1 MRDNQRSKVY
11 QSEREVFTWGQT
23 IPSDRLNDWAYEN
36 IFRRSWYYKRWGN
49 CQPKIE
55 LGTSRGVSYGGLIK
69 LGVGA
74 RNEWVICHELAHE
87 LTHDKHGPNFARHML
102 FLVEKIFGKD
112 KAAELKAAYKK
123 NRVKVSPATRIPSP
137 RMPISKP
144 KQKHTEKYQR
154 WVKREA
160 RLQQTNLKHVE
171 AAAKKAGVFLDFE
184 RYSRGHWSMDMIAPE
199 GMTFVDHGEF
209 GEAGFSSPNIVG
221 VTSYPESAFTSSE
234 KFADCVRIIES
245 GLQEPVK

>member
-23 IPSDRLNDWAYEN
+23 IPSDRLNDWTWDN
-36 IFRRSWYYKRWGN
+36 IYRRAWYYKRWGN
-49 CQPKIE
+49 YQPKIE

-87 LTHDKHGPNFARHML
+87 LSYDKHGPDFARHML
-102 FLVEKIFGKD
+102 FLIEKIFGKD
-112 KAAELKAAYKK
+112 KAAELKTAYKK
-123 NRVKVSPATRIPSP
+123 NRVKVSPATRIAKPT
-137 RMPISKP
+137 MPGKP
-144 KQKHTEKYQR
+144 KQKHTDKYQR
-154 WVKREA
+154 MAKRAE

-171 AAAKKAGVFLDFE
+171 TAAKKAGIFLDFE
-184 RYSRGHWSMDMIAPE
+184 RYSRGHWSLDMIAPE

>member
-23 IPSDRLNDWAYEN
+23 IPSDRLNDWTWDN
-36 IFRRSWYYKRWGN
+36 IYRRAWYYKRWGN
-49 CQPKIE
+49 YQPKIE
-55 LGTSRGVSYGGLIK
+55 LGTSRGASYGGLIK

-87 LTHDKHGPNFARHML
+87 LSHDGHGPDFARHML
-102 FLVEKIFGKD
+102 FLIEKVFDKD
-112 KAAELKAAYKK
+112 TAHKLGLAYMN
-123 NRVKVSPATRIPSP
+123 NRVKVAPATRINKPT
-137 RMPISKP
+137 MPGKP
-144 KQKHTEKYQR
+144 KQKHTDKYQR
-154 WVKREA
+154 MVKREA

-171 AAAKKAGVFLDFE
+171 TAAKKAGVFLDFE
-184 RYSRGHWSMDMIAPE
+184 RYSRAHWSMNMIAPE
-199 GMTFVDHGEF
+199 GMTFADHGEF
-209 GEAGFSSPNIVG
+209 GEAGRNEPHIVG

-234 KFADCVRIIES
+234 KFADCVRIIQS